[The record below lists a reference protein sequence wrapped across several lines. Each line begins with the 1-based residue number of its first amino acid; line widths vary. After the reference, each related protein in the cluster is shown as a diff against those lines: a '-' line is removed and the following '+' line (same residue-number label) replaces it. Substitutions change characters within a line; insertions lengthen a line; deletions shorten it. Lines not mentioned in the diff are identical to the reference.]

1 MNEAELQQITKLVL
15 TSLEKLEKQ
24 KTKKPSVADNE
35 REQLQKFEKMGYKIL
50 KPFKKMLPVR
60 YGRNKGELVEHFG
73 YVMKRDRNVFAKVFS
88 TKSRTKLENVWA

>member
-1 MNEAELQQITKLVL
+1 MNEAELQQIAKIVL
-15 TSLEKLEKQ
+15 ASLEKLEAQKQ
-24 KTKKPSVADNE
+24 KKPTIEENE
-35 REQLQKFEKMGYKIL
+35 REQLEHFKKMGYKIL

-60 YGRNKGELVEHFG
+60 YGKNKGELVEHYG